1 MKALTWTR
9 ILFDFSKL
17 AQSGWEQFS
26 RQIYSPLKDELQSG
40 TGFIRKI
47 KERDEPNRKGE
58 IATRMGAFFNK
69 NDLSGLD
76 DEINDLAN
84 AMLEIN
90 DRYSTKIYYDHIA
103 YFGDPTFNSG
113 FPCVASIGAFLETTG
128 TNGVA
133 VRRLLGITSR
143 VVNESLSQANKSN
156 AGEAGEN
163 IVRSILNAAGLVKDQ
178 HYREQYKSKEGSD
191 TDFVFPNVPDKQD
204 HKVDA
209 FVAAQMSSNDRTRLT
224 SSELKTGAKAFM
236 FTGNGLKASKKK
248 MSSVGHQ
255 IVEGLKSK
263 RVQLVCYKGEIDRE
277 KARLAKAIKAGK
289 KDIPELEARL
299 EYFEDYTL
307 SFGEFATYVR
317 DRFA

>member
-1 MKALTWTR
+1 M
-9 ILFDFSKL
+9 
-17 AQSGWEQFS
+17 
-26 RQIYSPLKDELQSG
+26 PLKRELQSG
-40 TGFIRKI
+40 SGFIRKI

-58 IATRMGAFFNK
+58 ISAKMGTFFNK
-69 NDLSGLD
+69 NDLSSLD

-103 YFGDPTFNSG
+103 YFSDPAFNEG
-113 FPCVASIGAFLETTG
+113 FSCVSSIGAFLETNTADR
-128 TNGVA
+128 TA

-163 IVRSILNAAGLVKDQ
+163 IVRSILSAAGLVKDQ
-178 HYREQYKSKEGSD
+178 HYREQYKSREGSD
-191 TDFVFPNVPDKQD
+191 TDFVFPCVPDKQD
-204 HKVDA
+204 QKVEA

-224 SSELKTGAKAFM
+224 SSELKIGAKAFM
-236 FTGNGLKASKKK
+236 FTGNGLQASKKK

-255 IVEGLKSK
+255 IIEGLKAK
-263 RVQLVCYKGEIDRE
+263 RVQLVCFKGEVEHE
-277 KARLAKAIKAGK
+277 KSRLRKAIELGK
-289 KDIPELEARL
+289 KDVPELEARL

-307 SFGEFATYVR
+307 GFEDFAEYIRNKFSKVG
-317 DRFA
+317 

>member
-1 MKALTWTR
+1 M
-9 ILFDFSKL
+9 FDYSKLGEDGWELFSK
-17 AQSGWEQFS
+17 
-26 RQIYSPLKDELQSG
+26 RIYVPLKAELQG
-40 TGFIRKI
+40 GHGFIRRI
-47 KERDEPNRKGE
+47 KELDEPNRKGE
-58 IATRMGAFFNK
+58 IAHRMGAFFNK

-76 DEINDLAN
+76 DEINELAD

-103 YFGDPTFNSG
+103 YFHKPIFNTG
-113 FPCVASIGAFLETTG
+113 FPWVASIGAFLD
-128 TNGVA
+128 TNDASSVA
-133 VRRLLGITSR
+133 VRRLLGVTSR

-163 IVRSILNAAGLVKDQ
+163 IVRSILSAAGLVRDQ
-178 HYREQYKSKEGSD
+178 HYREQYKSREGSD
-191 TDFVFPNVPDKQD
+191 TDFVFPYVPDRQD

-255 IVEGLKSK
+255 IIEGLKSK
-263 RVQLVCYKGEIDRE
+263 RVQLVCYKSEIERE
-277 KARLAKAIKAGK
+277 KSRLKKAINAGK
-289 KDIPELEARL
+289 KDSTELEDRL
-299 EYFEDYTL
+299 DYFENYTL
-307 SFGEFATYVR
+307 SFSEFSEYVR
-317 DRFA
+317 EKFG